1 MEFASNADRTNAVG
15 AALTVLLRRFWPG
28 AKPLVLVTAT
38 KSHAGKGTIIDF
50 VRGRTA
56 KAEILY
62 EKLDWPMQSQCQRH
76 LQANPAIGLI
86 NFDNVRLDSAGGGG
100 FIRGGF
106 VESFITNAEI
116 SLAAPGVGQFQTKNQ
131 YVVAINTN
139 DGTLSADLLNRA
151 LPIHLAPKGSVHDR
165 PSAIGN
171 PKLEYLPQNQVQI
184 ESELHGMIQRWK
196 DAGQPLVAVRHSMTT
211 WAQTI
216 GGILKVNGFT
226 DFLGN
231 YVTARLNHD
240 PMRQALGILGAAFR
254 DKPKTPTEW
263 GNIVRDQGLASTLF
277 KPCERDT
284 EKGRARAFGVLMS

>member
-1 MEFASNADRTNAVG
+1 
-15 AALTVLLRRFWPG
+15 
-28 AKPLVLVTAT
+28 
-38 KSHAGKGTIIDF
+38 
-50 VRGRTA
+50 
-56 KAEILY
+56 
-62 EKLDWPMQSQCQRH
+62 
-76 LQANPAIGLI
+76 
-86 NFDNVRLDSAGGGG
+86 LDSAGGGG

-106 VESFITNAEI
+106 VESFITNAEV
-116 SLAAPGVGQFQTKNQ
+116 SLAAPGVGQFQNKNR

-165 PSAIGN
+165 PSPIGN
-171 PKLEYLPQNQVQI
+171 PKLEFLPQNQLQI

-196 DAGQPLVAVRHSMTT
+196 EAGQPLVAVRHSMTT
-211 WAQTI
+211 WAQII

-231 YVTARLNHD
+231 YGAARLNHD
-240 PMRQALGILGAAFR
+240 PMRQALGILGAAHPN
-254 DKPKTPTEW
+254 KPKKPTEW

-284 EKGRARAFGVLMS
+284 EKGRARAFGVMMSKYKGETVDGSTDTVRYQLLIDGGNRRWGTNETPHVRWVFKVTQATKIME